1 MRDTDRALP
10 ALRVPVVLRRVLAAL
25 RRLLCL
31 APVPAGQSP
40 AFLRDRL
47 IVLPLL
53 TVVAF
58 GALSTAYGEVHG
70 DSSRIA
76 DRTGPALVELTRA
89 EIALDQAQK
98 EADSVLQGPELIGLG
113 QTYPTLLTRATQN
126 LNEAAQS
133 PALSASQRQGLQ
145 VVSGLVVDYNGY
157 IGTAD
162 RNRDDP
168 TLKKAYLSYAL
179 SMLCETTGGAGGAGN
194 AGGADVSGTGG
205 TEGAGAPAHCA
216 DRTVHTV
223 HGYEA
228 TTIQD
233 RIGSLERSLRADL
246 DREAGWGTAPVVLAA
261 VACAAYVLLVVG
273 LFRTLG
279 FLRARFRLLS
289 LPLAATVLPL
299 LAVPVLVL
307 GTVQVQHGQA
317 AVRRIADGELARVSA
332 TAPAVQPA
340 PATGTAAAP
349 GSVDALQQRVDGAMR
364 GAHSA
369 GWASVTG
376 FILPVGLL
384 GAAVTGWALLAYR
397 HDYVRVP
404 RREDFQ

>member
-1 MRDTDRALP
+1 MRGTGRVTP
-10 ALRVPVVLRRVLAAL
+10 ALGAL

-53 TVVAF
+53 TVIAF
-58 GALSTAYGEVHG
+58 GSLSLAYGDVHG

-89 EIALDQAQK
+89 EVALDQAQK

-113 QTYPTLLTRATQN
+113 QTYPTLITRATQN

-133 PALSASQRQGLQ
+133 PALSAAQRQGLQ

-179 SMLCETTGGAGGAGN
+179 SMLCETTDGTGSTGSTGGAGTPAG
-194 AGGADVSGTGG
+194 
-205 TEGAGAPAHCA
+205 CA
-216 DRTVHTV
+216 DRTVR
-223 HGYEA
+223 GYEA

-246 DREAGWGTAPVVLAA
+246 DHEAGWGTGPVILAA
-261 VACAAYVLLVVG
+261 VACVAYALLAVG
-273 LFRTLG
+273 LFRTLT
-279 FLRARFRLLS
+279 FLKARFRLLS

-299 LAVPVLVL
+299 FAVPVLVL

-317 AVRRIADGELARVSA
+317 AVRRIADGELARVSSA
-332 TAPAVQPA
+332 APAVQLSRTA
-340 PATGTAAAP
+340 GTAAAP
-349 GSVDALQQRVDGAMR
+349 GSIDELQQRIAGAMR
-364 GAHSA
+364 RAHCA
-369 GWASVTG
+369 GWAAVTG
-376 FILPVGLL
+376 FILPAGLL

-397 HDYVRVP
+397 RDYVRVP

>member
-1 MRDTDRALP
+1 MSGAGERQVHSAGEP
-10 ALRVPVVLRRVLAAL
+10 PGYGAGRVTAVFGAL

-47 IVLPLL
+47 IALPLL
-53 TVVAF
+53 TVIAF
-58 GALSTAYGEVHG
+58 GSLSPAYGEVHG

-76 DRTGPALVELTRA
+76 ERTGPALVELTRA

-113 QTYPTLLTRATQN
+113 QTYPTLITRATQN

-179 SMLCETTGGAGGAGN
+179 SMLCETAGGTA
-194 AGGADVSGTGG
+194 GADS
-205 TEGAGAPAHCA
+205 PARCA
-216 DRTVHTV
+216 DRAV

-233 RIGSLERSLRADL
+233 RIGSLQRSLRADL
-246 DREAGWGTAPVVLAA
+246 DHEAGWGTAPVVLAA
-261 VACAAYVLLVVG
+261 VACAAFALLAIG
-273 LFRTLG
+273 LFRTLA
-279 FLRARFRLLS
+279 FLKVRLRLLS
-289 LPLAATVLPL
+289 LPLAAAVLPL
-299 LAVPVLVL
+299 LVVPVLAL

-332 TAPAVQPA
+332 AAPAVQLSRT
-340 PATGTAAAP
+340 TGTTAAP
-349 GSVDALQQRVDGAMR
+349 GSVDGLQQRIDAAMR
-364 GAHSA
+364 RAHSG

-397 HDYVRVP
+397 RDYVRVP
-404 RREDFQ
+404 TREDYR